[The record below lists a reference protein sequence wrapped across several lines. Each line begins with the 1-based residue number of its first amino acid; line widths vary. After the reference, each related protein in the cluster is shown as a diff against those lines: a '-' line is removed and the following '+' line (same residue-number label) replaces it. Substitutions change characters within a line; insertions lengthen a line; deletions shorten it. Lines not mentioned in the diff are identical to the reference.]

1 MPVTERDVMTRSTRP
16 LTLVAAIAAAGLG
29 LAACTGSTGTT
40 GTGATGGAS
49 GSSAAAVR
57 GGTLNMLGSG
67 DVDYMDPNISY
78 YSIGY
83 LGLRMWSRQLFT
95 YPAQV
100 GQVTQPVPDLAT
112 EMPTSGKGISSD
124 GMTYTISIRSGA
136 KWNTTPA
143 RQVTAADM
151 VRGVKRTCN
160 PAQPFGGL
168 PDYLDLIVGLKDFC
182 DGFAKVGSTAA
193 AISGY
198 LEATNLPGV
207 VAKDDLTVEFHL
219 VHPASYFPDML
230 TLPAFSPAP
239 KEVNAYVPGSAELAA
254 HTVSDGPYMI
264 ESYSP
269 TKNITFTRN
278 PAWTAAADPIRK
290 AYVDKIIVNQTVTQD
305 STQQQLQTG
314 TASADMEWDNFP
326 PPSQLPALISK
337 KDPNLSIGPSSS
349 SNPYVV
355 FNTVSPNG
363 NKALANVKVRQ
374 ALSEAMNRTNIIQVL
389 GGPKLNE
396 ALSHVLPSNII
407 GGEKN
412 FDLYPYDA
420 TKAKADLAAAG
431 YPNGLTLKM
440 LYRNSSQ
447 GSSKTFQTVQQDLS
461 KIGVTVVGVPSPNA
475 DFYTKYLQVPTVA
488 RRGVWDL
495 AVAGWGSDWYGN
507 AALSFFNPLFYGKPA
522 FPPNGSNFGL
532 YDNPTTNTLIEQAGS
547 AKTQDEAAALWAQ
560 ADQQV
565 MKDAPFFPITNPL
578 QANYRA
584 SQVQGAVYVPA
595 FQNFDPTNVWLS
607 PDKQG
612 G

>member
-1 MPVTERDVMTRSTRP
+1 MTRNTRA
-16 LTLVAAIAAAGLG
+16 LTWVAAIGAVGLG
-29 LAACTGSTGTT
+29 LTACSTGSTGST
-40 GTGATGGAS
+40 GSTAP
-49 GSSAAAVR
+49 GSSAGAAAVR

-83 LGLRMWSRQLFT
+83 LGLREWSRQLFT
-95 YPAQV
+95 YPAQN
-100 GQVTQPVPDLAT
+100 GQVTQAAPDLAAD
-112 EMPTSGKGISSD
+112 MPTPGKGISSD
-124 GMTYTISIRSGA
+124 GLTYTITLRSGP
-136 KWNTTPA
+136 KWSTSPA
-143 RQVTAADM
+143 RQVTAADV

-168 PDYLDLIVGLKDFC
+168 PDYLDLIVGLKGFC
-182 DGFAKVGSTAA
+182 DGFAKVGHTPAAMPAYLESTA
-193 AISGY
+193 
-198 LEATNLPGV
+198 LPGV
-207 VAKDDLTVEFHL
+207 VAKDDLTVQFTL
-219 VHPASYFPDML
+219 THPASYFPDML

-239 KEVNAYVPGSAELAA
+239 KEYDAYVPASADLAQ
-254 HTVSDGPYMI
+254 HTISDGPYMI

-278 PAWTAAADPIRK
+278 PAWSAGSDPIRK
-290 AYVDKIIVNQTVTQD
+290 AYVDKIVVNETVTQD

-314 TASADMEWDNFP
+314 TPTADMEWDNFP
-326 PPSQLPALISK
+326 PPSQLPALIAQ
-337 KDPNLSIGPSSS
+337 KDPNLNLGPTAST
-349 SNPYVV
+349 NPYVV
-355 FNTVSPNG
+355 FNTVSPNTNG
-363 NKALANVKVRQ
+363 AMGNVKVRQ
-374 ALSEAMNRTNIIQVL
+374 ALSEAMSRTNIIQVL
-389 GGPKLNE
+389 GGPKLN
-396 ALSHVLPSNII
+396 APLSHVLPSNII
-407 GGEKN
+407 GGSSS
-412 FDLYPYDA
+412 FDLYPYNA

-488 RRGVWDL
+488 QRGVWDL
-495 AVAGWGSDWYGN
+495 AVAGWEADWYGN
-507 AALSFFNPLFYGKPA
+507 AALSFFNPLFYGKAA

-532 YDNPTTNTLIEQAGS
+532 YDSAATNTMIQQAGS
-547 AKTQDEAAALWAQ
+547 AKTQDEAASMWAQ
-560 ADQQV
+560 TDQQV
-565 MKDAPFFPITNPL
+565 MKDAPFFPITNPQ

-595 FQNFDPTNVWLS
+595 IQNFDPTNVWLS

>member
-1 MPVTERDVMTRSTRP
+1 MTRNSRAVTW
-16 LTLVAAIAAAGLG
+16 VAAVAALGLG
-29 LAACTGSTGTT
+29 LAACTGGSTSGTS
-40 GTGATGGAS
+40 GTAPG
-49 GSSAAAVR
+49 GSSSAAAAVR

-95 YPAQV
+95 YPAKA
-100 GQVTQPVPDLAT
+100 GEVTQAVPDLAA
-112 EMPTSGKGISSD
+112 EMPTTGKGLSAD
-124 GMTYTISIRSGA
+124 GLTYTIAIRPGA
-136 KWNTTPA
+136 KWNTSPA
-143 RQVTAADM
+143 RQVTAADV

-168 PDYLDLIVGLKDFC
+168 PDYLDLIVGLKGFC
-182 DGFAKVGSTAA
+182 DGFAKVGHTPAAMAAYMNSTA
-193 AISGY
+193 
-198 LEATNLPGV
+198 LPGV
-207 VAKDDLTVEFHL
+207 VAKDDLTVEFKL
-219 VHPASYFPDML
+219 VHPASFFPDML

-239 KEVNAYVPGSAELAA
+239 KEYDAYVPASAELAA
-254 HTVSDGPYMI
+254 HTLSDGPYMI
-264 ESYSP
+264 ESYAP

-278 PAWTAAADPIRK
+278 PAWTEASDPIRK
-290 AYVDKIIVNQTVTQD
+290 AYVDKIVVNETVTQD

-326 PPSQLPALISK
+326 PPSQLPALLAQ
-337 KDPNLSIGPSSS
+337 KDPNLSLGPTAS

-355 FNTVSPNG
+355 FNSVSPNTNG
-363 NKALANVKVRQ
+363 ALANVKVRQ
-374 ALSEAMNRTNIIQVL
+374 ALSEAISRTNIIQVL
-389 GGPKLNE
+389 GGPKINE
-396 ALSHVLPSNII
+396 PLSHVVPSNII

-431 YPNGLTLKM
+431 YPNGLTVKM

-495 AVAGWGSDWYGN
+495 AVAGWGADWYGN
-507 AALSFFNPLFYGKPA
+507 AALSFFNPLFYGKAA

-532 YDNPTTNTLIEQAGS
+532 YDNPAANTLIAQAGS
-547 AKTQDEAAALWAQ
+547 AKTQDEAASMWAQ

-578 QANYRA
+578 QPNYRA

-595 FQNFDPTNVWLS
+595 IQNFDPTNVWLS